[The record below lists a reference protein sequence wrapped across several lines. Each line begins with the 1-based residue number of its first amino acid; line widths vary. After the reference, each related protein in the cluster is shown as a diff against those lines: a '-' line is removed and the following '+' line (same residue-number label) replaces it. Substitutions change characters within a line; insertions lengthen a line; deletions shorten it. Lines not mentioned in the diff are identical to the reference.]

1 MINKFESTMFYNI
14 DAVWF
19 GETDKIAIYD
29 KKEIDLMVL
38 SQKLKEIRQKRNYS
52 QLYVAEK
59 LHISRQ
65 AISK

>member
-38 SQKLKEIRQKRNYS
+38 SQKLKEIIRNC
-52 QLYVAEK
+52 
-59 LHISRQ
+59 I
-65 AISK
+65 